1 MAAVWAT
8 QHMAGRKHWGSGR
21 LCEEDSL
28 INHPFLGQPYS
39 WAISIE
45 GFWLC
50 LLSRALKRKQSH
62 VNYVSPRTIFW
73 AISSSTLIICQH
85 PSTHFP
91 FSTNPVTAL
100 TNWWHH
106 TFFSLLLCLETLLH
120 FSVTFQ
126 QGFRREKKEH
136 SILNYSFLIKND
148 INIWEEK
155 LFCKKR
161 VYAKK
166 YCEIYWINLGVCMTA
181 GFLSL

>member
-8 QHMAGRKHWGSGR
+8 QHMAGRKHWGPGR

-28 INHPFLGQPYS
+28 INHPFLGQPCS
-39 WAISIE
+39 SAIPTQR
-45 GFWLC
+45 FWLC

-62 VNYVSPRTIFW
+62 ISYVSPRTIFW

-85 PSTHFP
+85 PFTHFP

-106 TFFSLLLCLETLLH
+106 TSFSLLLCLEMLLH

-126 QGFRREKKEH
+126 QDFRREKKEH
-136 SILNYSFLIKND
+136 SFLIKNG
-148 INIWEEK
+148 INIWGEK
-155 LFCKKR
+155 LFCKK
-161 VYAKK
+161 K
-166 YCEIYWINLGVCMTA
+166 
-181 GFLSL
+181 SLC